1 MTDTVATKLDELGDA
16 FQAVIGAL
24 KTMLDT
30 QRLHGEM
37 LRQVLAAVTEE
48 PKASPLED
56 LLRQLVEADASH
68 GRKLDA
74 VLQALRG

>member
-1 MTDTVATKLDELGDA
+1 MSDAVATKLDELGDA

-56 LLRQLVEADASH
+56 LLRQLVEADASN

>member
-1 MTDTVATKLDELGDA
+1 MSDTVATKLDELGDA

-56 LLRQLVEADASH
+56 LLRQLVEADASN